1 MNEQAISAT
10 LKKVYY
16 KQILI
21 AATLIL
27 AAYLLNYFDIT
38 GFTLN
43 ISEKTV
49 SIVIASLTGVF
60 GVALP
65 VFYRSYFVYDL
76 KNQKEISNDLFLGF
90 EKKILNIALTA
101 PYFLVFSLL
110 LNLPETTH
118 ILITLFSL
126 YAAYYYFP
134 SEKKVKFEMKMF
146 RIKAQ

>member
-1 MNEQAISAT
+1 MNEQAVSAT
-10 LKKVYY
+10 LKKVYF
-16 KQILI
+16 KQLFI
-21 AATLIL
+21 AAMLIL
-27 AAYLLNYFDIT
+27 AAYLLNYFVIT

-49 SIVIASLTGVF
+49 SIVIASLAGIF

-65 VFYRSYFVYDL
+65 VFYRSYFVYGL

-134 SEKKVKFEMKMF
+134 SVKKAKFEMKMF
-146 RIKAQ
+146 RIKAE